1 MTAIRAGMARFQP
14 TRWATAMAL
23 PALVVLLGLGAWQL
37 QRLAWK
43 TDLIAYREA
52 QLAAPPM
59 ALPTDLGDAGETLA
73 ALDYRRVTVT
83 GAFLHDREIYLA
95 ASRRGR
101 VGFAIITPLRRTG
114 GPGSAGGSA
123 EASATVLVNRG
134 WVPADARD
142 PARRAEGLVAGEVTV
157 EGIVRPTARQSW
169 LIPDNDTANN
179 YWFWLDV
186 PAMAEF
192 AGVDAPPLVV
202 EAGPAPNPGGLP
214 IGKRARV
221 DLPNDHL
228 GYAVTWY
235 ALAAALAVIYYLSQ
249 RRPPRIVRD

>member
-1 MTAIRAGMARFQP
+1 MSRVTAIRAEEARFHP

-23 PALVVLLGLGAWQL
+23 PALVVLLGLGTWQL

-52 QLAAPPM
+52 QLAAPPIT
-59 ALPTDLGDAGETLA
+59 LPTDLGDAGETLA
-73 ALDYRRVTVT
+73 ALDHRRVMVT

-114 GPGSAGGSA
+114 G
-123 EASATVLVNRG
+123 ATVLVNRG
-134 WVPADARD
+134 WVPATAREAALR
-142 PARRAEGLVAGEVTV
+142 PEGQVAGEVTV
-157 EGIVRPTARQSW
+157 EGIVRPAARQNW
-169 LIPDNDTANN
+169 LTPDNDTAKN

-186 PAMAEF
+186 PAMAQF
-192 AGVDAPPLVV
+192 AGVEAPPLVV
-202 EAGPAPNPGGLP
+202 EAGPAPIPGGLP
-214 IGKRARV
+214 IGKQARV

-228 GYAVTWY
+228 GYALTWY

-249 RRPPRIVRD
+249 RRPPGVVRD